1 MSVDR
6 KELQAYIAKLE
17 KLKKDVPDIM
27 RELIA
32 GEGTYAVRQAR
43 KICKNEPGLVNTGA
57 YRENWHTGGLARRNG
72 NSYIIDVYNNLDYAK
87 PLEYG
92 FRGHFVPGHWEGNTF
107 VYEKYQKPAEGEEGV
122 GGMYVKTHRGH
133 FTLRRA
139 VYRTKQTQ
147 QARLT
152 RKINKILKER
162 LNGE

>member
-72 NSYIIDVYNNLDYAK
+72 NSYIIDVYNNLDYASH
-87 PLEYG
+87 LEHG
-92 FRGHFVPGHWEGNTF
+92 FRSHFVPGHWEGNTF
-107 VYEKYQKPAEGEEGV
+107 VYQPNDPE
-122 GGMYVKTHRGH
+122 GGMFVGPKKDVTVRGH

>member
-72 NSYIIDVYNNLDYAK
+72 NSYIIDVYNNLDYASH
-87 PLEYG
+87 LEHG
-92 FRGHFVPGHWEGNTF
+92 FRSHFVPGHWEGNTF
-107 VYEKYQKPAEGEEGV
+107 VYQPNDPK
-122 GGMYVKTHRGH
+122 GGMFVGPKKDVTVRGH

-147 QARLT
+147 QARL
-152 RKINKILKER
+152 RSKIDKILEER

>member
-17 KLKKDVPDIM
+17 KLKKDAPDIM

-72 NSYIIDVYNNLDYAK
+72 NSYIIDVYNNLDYASH
-87 PLEYG
+87 LEHG
-92 FRGHFVPGHWEGNTF
+92 FRSHFVPGHWEGNTF
-107 VYEKYQKPAEGEEGV
+107 VYQPNDPE
-122 GGMYVKTHRGH
+122 GGMFVGPKKDVTVRGH